1 MATIR
6 LQRAGQGHEK
16 RILLLFEDEPSIT
29 SLVKTLPGVRWDPF
43 LKGWHV
49 ANNPENLRGIHS
61 FATHHPEQGT
71 DLRYIETPCRRAA
84 GNPIPSRTSL
94 LRCSLTPR
102 QSRRGMRSPEFRN
115 GWDMPVQRL
124 PKGTPM
130 FQKKPFTNLKIRSMT
145 WSYEILCTCIY
156 PPNLGR
162 YIHIYMRN
170 IYTCTKQRVM
180 QNCKRQRI
188 RQ

>member
-61 FATHHPEQGT
+61 FATHHLEQGT
-71 DLRYIETPCRRAA
+71 DLRYIQEWLGHASSKTTERYTHVSEKTFHKFK
-84 GNPIPSRTSL
+84 NPVD
-94 LRCSLTPR
+94 
-102 QSRRGMRSPEFRN
+102 
-115 GWDMPVQRL
+115 DMEL
-124 PKGTPM
+124 
-130 FQKKPFTNLKIRSMT
+130 
-145 WSYEILCTCIY
+145 
-156 PPNLGR
+156 
-162 YIHIYMRN
+162 
-170 IYTCTKQRVM
+170 
-180 QNCKRQRI
+180 
-188 RQ
+188 